1 MKRMQIILLGVFF
14 SSKIVSQDIDL
25 RVDTSEYLK
34 SREYDTI
41 ANGIAGNNH
50 FEFNYKTS
58 QIIKKYTT
66 EKFEDI
72 NIKIKNY
79 QILYV
84 DLYDDCTCNKY
95 QEISKVRNVRVYM
108 RDGYMKIFTYESGNK
123 SLKFDGSEIA
133 QVVIEKP

>member
-66 EKFEDI
+66 I
-72 NIKIKNY
+72 NTVTGIATY
-79 QILYV
+79 L
-84 DLYDDCTCNKY
+84 CTLNLL
-95 QEISKVRNVRVYM
+95 I
-108 RDGYMKIFTYESGNK
+108 
-123 SLKFDGSEIA
+123 
-133 QVVIEKP
+133 